1 MEDVL
6 LSNEPMNTILEQI
19 REDYGQFPHHQ
30 RYELYAPNV
39 YFKDPMTEFRGVTR
53 YQRMIGFM
61 GRWFQDMELQLHAI
75 TQTDN
80 DIYTEWVLRWTSPLP
95 WRPRITIAGK
105 SKLQL
110 DENGLII
117 AHIDHW
123 YCSRLDVLRQHFLTN
138 ATSYGKTEPRELN

>member
-1 MEDVL
+1 
-6 LSNEPMNTILEQI
+6 
-19 REDYGQFPHHQ
+19 
-30 RYELYAPNV
+30 
-39 YFKDPMTEFRGVTR
+39 
-53 YQRMIGFM
+53 MIGFM

-95 WRPRITIAGK
+95 WHPRITIAGK

-117 AHIDHW
+117 AHIESLVLFPFG
-123 YCSRLDVLRQHFLTN
+123 CSPSAFFN
-138 ATSYGKTEPRELN
+138 